1 MSTQIKAINMPKW
14 GMEMSEGD
22 INAWYFKIGDKVKA
36 GDDLVDVETSK
47 IVNTVTASDSGVLR
61 AIIAN
66 PGETHAVGAL
76 LGVLAAADTSDA
88 DIQAYISS
96 RSAAPAVEAVA
107 EQLAAEPAAAEAA
120 VADTVAVTAEPTAP
134 TQQSIQHLTQVAG
147 GLGKLAEGD
156 DDSAVAASPVARRLA
171 AEYGVNLNN
180 ISGTGRHGR
189 VSKRDLE
196 QAVSAAGGRLIGSV
210 STQTGSIEYGD
221 DSQVKATPVARRMAG
236 ELGINLLECR
246 VSGDRGRVC
255 KADVEAAAAL
265 KNKLPMQGAAGSSV
279 GGSSATGNSF
289 EAQAISGMRK
299 TIAARLQASK
309 QTAPHFRVHIDAEI
323 DALLAVRGQINQANS
338 DAKVSVNDFII
349 KACASALMKVP
360 ALNVQ
365 FDGNEVKHFQH
376 ADISVAVAI
385 DEGLITPIVTN
396 ANHKGLVGISNEV
409 RDLATRA
416 KLNRLKPEEFQGGSF
431 CISNL
436 GMYGIKQ
443 FDAIINPPQGA
454 ILAVGAGEQRPVVKD
469 GQLAIATVISLTLSS
484 DHRIID
490 GAVAAQFM
498 SVLKGYLEQ
507 PATMLG

>member
-22 INAWYFKIGDKVKA
+22 INAWYFKIGDNIKV

-47 IVNTVTASDSGVLR
+47 IVNTVTAADGGVLR
-61 AIIAN
+61 AIVAN

-88 DIQAYISS
+88 DIQAFISS
-96 RSAAPAVEAVA
+96 RSAAPAVEAV
-107 EQLAAEPAAAEAA
+107 EEPAAVQPT
-120 VADTVAVTAEPTAP
+120 VADTVAVTTQPAAPIEPSAP
-134 TQQSIQHLTQVAG
+134 ATR
-147 GLGKLAEGD
+147 GLGELAEGD

-180 ISGTGRHGR
+180 INGTGRHGR

-196 QAVSAAGGRLIGSV
+196 QAVTAAGGRLIGS
-210 STQTGSIEYGD
+210 SSAQTGSIEYGD
-221 DSQVKATPVARRMAG
+221 DSQVKATPVARRLAG

-246 VSGDRGRVC
+246 VSGDRNRVC

-265 KNKLPMQGAAGSSV
+265 KNKLPMQGTAGSST
-279 GGSSATGNSF
+279 TGDSF
-289 EAQAISGMRK
+289 EVQAISGMRK

-309 QTAPHFRVHIDAEI
+309 QSAPHFRVQIDAEI
-323 DALLAVRGQINQANS
+323 DALLAARGQINQANS

-365 FDGNEVKHFQH
+365 FDGDEVKHFQN

-385 DEGLITPIVTN
+385 DEGLITPIITS
-396 ANHKGLVGISNEV
+396 ANQKGLVGISNEV

-469 GQLAIATVISLTLSS
+469 GQLAIATVVSLTLSS

-498 SVLKGYLEQ
+498 SVLKSYLEQ

>member
-1 MSTQIKAINMPKW
+1 MTNEIKPINMPKW

-22 INAWYFKIGDKVKA
+22 INAWYFAVGDEVNA
-36 GDDLVDVETSK
+36 GDDLVDIETSK
-47 IVNTVTASDSGVLR
+47 IINTVTATDSGILR
-61 AIIAN
+61 AILGAT
-66 PGETHAVGAL
+66 GETHAVGAL
-76 LGVLAAADTSDA
+76 LGVIASAETSDA
-88 DIQAYISS
+88 DIQAFINSNSS
-96 RSAAPAVEAVA
+96 A
-107 EQLAAEPAAAEAA
+107 AAEPKAVTEASAPVAAAVE
-120 VADTVAVTAEPTAP
+120 TAP
-134 TQQSIQHLTQVAG
+134 APAPATIPQAAS
-147 GLGKLAEGD
+147 GLSKLAEGE
-156 DDSAVAASPVARRLA
+156 DDSLVAASPVARRLA

-180 ISGTGRHGR
+180 ITGTGRHDR
-189 VSKRDLE
+189 VSKWDLE
-196 QAVSAAGGRLIGSV
+196 AAVVAAGGQLIGNNRSAS
-210 STQTGSIEYGD
+210 STVHYGD
-221 DSQVKATPVARRMAG
+221 DSNVKATPVARRIATQ
-236 ELGINLLECR
+236 LGINLLECR

-255 KADVEAAAAL
+255 KADVEAVAAL
-265 KNKLPMQGAAGSSV
+265 KNKIPAQTDSNTTVSSNTV
-279 GGSSATGNSF
+279 AS
-289 EAQAISGMRK
+289 QPISGMRK

-323 DALLAVRGQINQANS
+323 DALLAVRKQINSSNT
-338 DAKVSVNDFII
+338 DAKVSVNDFIV
-349 KACASALMKVP
+349 KACASALIKVP

-365 FDGNEVKHFQH
+365 FDGEQLSYFSN

-385 DEGLITPIVTN
+385 DDGLITPIVSD
-396 ANHKGLVGISNEV
+396 ANHKGLVEISNTT

-416 KLNRLKPEEFQGGSF
+416 KLGRLKPEEFQGGSF

-469 GQLAIATVISLTLSS
+469 GELAVATVMSLTLSS

>member
-1 MSTQIKAINMPKW
+1 MTNEIKPINMPKW

-22 INAWYFKIGDKVKA
+22 INAWYFAIGDQVNA
-36 GDDLVDVETSK
+36 GDDLVDIETSK
-47 IVNTVTASDSGVLR
+47 IVNTVTASDDGVLR
-61 AIIAN
+61 AIIGAT
-66 PGETHAVGAL
+66 GETHRVGAL
-76 LGVLAAADTSDA
+76 LGVIASAETSDA
-88 DIQAYISS
+88 DIQAFIDSNT
-96 RSAAPAVEAVA
+96 SAAAEPEAVA
-107 EQLAAEPAAAEAA
+107 EVAAPAAAAIE
-120 VADTVAVTAEPTAP
+120 TAP
-134 TQQSIQHLTQVAG
+134 APVAIPQTAN
-147 GLGKLAEGD
+147 GLSKLAEGE
-156 DDSAVAASPVARRLA
+156 DDSLVAASPVARRLA

-180 ISGTGRHGR
+180 ITGTGRHDR
-189 VSKRDLE
+189 VSKWDLE
-196 QAVSAAGGRLIGSV
+196 AAVLAAGGRLIGN
-210 STQTGSIEYGD
+210 SINKSNGAVPFGD
-221 DSQVKATPVARRMAG
+221 DSNVKATPVARRIATQ
-236 ELGINLLECR
+236 LGINLLECR

-255 KADVEAAAAL
+255 KADVEALAAL
-265 KNKLPMQGAAGSSV
+265 KNKMPAQTDG
-279 GGSSATGNSF
+279 SATVSSNTVES
-289 EAQAISGMRK
+289 QPISGMRK

-323 DALLAVRGQINQANS
+323 DALLEVRKQINNSNS
-338 DAKVSVNDFII
+338 DAKVSVNDFIV

-360 ALNVQ
+360 AINVQ
-365 FDGNEVKHFQH
+365 FDGEQLSYFSN

-385 DEGLITPIVTN
+385 DDGLITPIVAN
-396 ANHKGLVGISNEV
+396 ANHKGLVEISNTT

-416 KLNRLKPEEFQGGSF
+416 KLGRLKPEEFQGGSF

-469 GQLAIATVISLTLSS
+469 GQLAVATVMSLTLSS

-498 SVLKGYLEQ
+498 SVLKAYLEQ

>member
-1 MSTQIKAINMPKW
+1 MTNEIKPINMPKW

-22 INAWYFKIGDKVKA
+22 INAWYFAVGDQVNT
-36 GDDLVDVETSK
+36 GDDLVDIETSK
-47 IVNTVTASDSGVLR
+47 IINTVTASDSGILR
-61 AIIAN
+61 AIIGAT
-66 PGETHAVGAL
+66 GETHLVGAL
-76 LGVLAAADTSDA
+76 LGVIASAETSNA
-88 DIQAYISS
+88 DIQAFIDSNTRAS
-96 RSAAPAVEAVA
+96 AESEAEPEAVTEVAAPAT
-107 EQLAAEPAAAEAA
+107 AAIEAA
-120 VADTVAVTAEPTAP
+120 PADTSPTASP
-134 TQQSIQHLTQVAG
+134 QKAN
-147 GLGKLAEGD
+147 GLSKLAEGE
-156 DDSAVAASPVARRLA
+156 DDSLVAASPVARRLA

-180 ISGTGRHGR
+180 ITGTGRHDR
-189 VSKRDLE
+189 VSKWDLE
-196 QAVSAAGGRLIGSV
+196 AAVSAAGGRLIGNA
-210 STQTGSIEYGD
+210 STITATGAAQFGD
-221 DSQVKATPVARRMAG
+221 DSHIKATPVARRIAAQ
-236 ELGINLLECR
+236 LGINLLECR

-255 KADVEAAAAL
+255 KADVEAVAAL
-265 KNKLPMQGAAGSSV
+265 KNKMPAQTDG
-279 GGSSATGNSF
+279 SATVSSNTVES
-289 EAQAISGMRK
+289 QPISGMRK

-323 DALLAVRGQINQANS
+323 DALLEVRKQINNS
-338 DAKVSVNDFII
+338 NTDAKVSVNDFIV

-360 ALNVQ
+360 AINVQ
-365 FDGNEVKHFQH
+365 FDGEQLSYFSN

-385 DEGLITPIVTN
+385 DDGLITPIVTD
-396 ANHKGLVGISNEV
+396 ANHKGLVEISNTT

-416 KLNRLKPEEFQGGSF
+416 KLGRLKPEEFQGGSF

-469 GQLAIATVISLTLSS
+469 GQLAVATVMSLTLSS

>member
-1 MSTQIKAINMPKW
+1 MTNEIKPINMPKW

-22 INAWYFKIGDKVKA
+22 INAWYFAIGDQVNA
-36 GDDLVDVETSK
+36 GDDLVDIETSK
-47 IVNTVTASDSGVLR
+47 IINTVTASDGGVLR
-61 AIIAN
+61 AIIGAT
-66 PGETHAVGAL
+66 GETHLVGAL
-76 LGVLAAADTSDA
+76 LGVIASAETSDA
-88 DIQAYISS
+88 EIQAFIDSNS
-96 RSAAPAVEAVA
+96 SAAAEPEAVA
-107 EQLAAEPAAAEAA
+107 EVAAPVAAAIE
-120 VADTVAVTAEPTAP
+120 TAP
-134 TQQSIQHLTQVAG
+134 APVAIPQAAN
-147 GLGKLAEGD
+147 GLSKLAEGE
-156 DDSAVAASPVARRLA
+156 DDSLVAASPVARRLA

-180 ISGTGRHGR
+180 ITGTGRHDR
-189 VSKRDLE
+189 VSKWDLE
-196 QAVSAAGGRLIGSV
+196 AAVLAAGGRLIGN
-210 STQTGSIEYGD
+210 SINKSNGAVQFGD
-221 DSQVKATPVARRMAG
+221 DSNVKATPVARRIATQ
-236 ELGINLLECR
+236 LGINLLECR

-255 KADVEAAAAL
+255 KADVEAVAAL
-265 KNKLPMQGAAGSSV
+265 KNKMPAQTDGSSTA
-279 GGSSATGNSF
+279 SNSTF
-289 EAQAISGMRK
+289 ESQPISGMRK

-323 DALLAVRGQINQANS
+323 DALLEVRKQINNS
-338 DAKVSVNDFII
+338 NTNAKVSVNDFIV

-360 ALNVQ
+360 AINVQ
-365 FDGNEVKHFQH
+365 FDGEQLSYFSN

-385 DEGLITPIVTN
+385 DDGLITPIVTD
-396 ANHKGLVGISNEV
+396 ANHKGLVEISNTT

-416 KLNRLKPEEFQGGSF
+416 KLGRLKPEEFQGGSF

-469 GQLAIATVISLTLSS
+469 GQLAVATVMSLTLSS

>member
-1 MSTQIKAINMPKW
+1 MTNEIKPINMPKW

-22 INAWYFKIGDKVKA
+22 INAWYFAIGDQVNA
-36 GDDLVDVETSK
+36 GDDLVDIETSK
-47 IVNTVTASDSGVLR
+47 IINTVTASDGGVLR
-61 AIIAN
+61 AIIGAT
-66 PGETHAVGAL
+66 GETHLVGAL
-76 LGVLAAADTSDA
+76 LGVIASAETSDA
-88 DIQAYISS
+88 DIQAFIDSNT
-96 RSAAPAVEAVA
+96 SAAAEPEAVA
-107 EQLAAEPAAAEAA
+107 EAAAPVAA
-120 VADTVAVTAEPTAP
+120 AIETVPAPVAIPHPAN
-134 TQQSIQHLTQVAG
+134 
-147 GLGKLAEGD
+147 GLSKLAEGE
-156 DDSAVAASPVARRLA
+156 DDSLVAASPVARRLA

-180 ISGTGRHGR
+180 ITGTGRHDR
-189 VSKRDLE
+189 VSKWDLE
-196 QAVSAAGGRLIGSV
+196 AAVLAAGGRLIGNSINKSNGSV
-210 STQTGSIEYGD
+210 QFGD
-221 DSQVKATPVARRMAG
+221 DSNVKATPVARRIATQ
-236 ELGINLLECR
+236 LGINLLECR

-255 KADVEAAAAL
+255 KADVEAVAAL
-265 KNKLPMQGAAGSSV
+265 KNKMP
-279 GGSSATGNSF
+279 
-289 EAQAISGMRK
+289 AQANGGTSVSNNTVESQPVSGMRK

-323 DALLAVRGQINQANS
+323 NALLDVRKQINNSNS
-338 DAKVSVNDFII
+338 DAKVSVNDFIV

-360 ALNVQ
+360 AINVQ
-365 FDGNEVKHFQH
+365 FDGEQLSYFSN

-385 DEGLITPIVTN
+385 DDGLITPIVTD
-396 ANHKGLVGISNEV
+396 ANHKGLVEISNTT

-416 KLNRLKPEEFQGGSF
+416 KLGRLKPEEFQGGSF

-469 GQLAIATVISLTLSS
+469 GQLAVATVMSLTLSS

-498 SVLKGYLEQ
+498 SVLKAYLEQ

>member
-1 MSTQIKAINMPKW
+1 MTNEIKPINMPKW

-22 INAWYFKIGDKVKA
+22 INAWYFAIGDQVNA
-36 GDDLVDVETSK
+36 GDDLVDIETSK

-61 AIIAN
+61 AIIGAT
-66 PGETHAVGAL
+66 GETHRVGAL
-76 LGVLAAADTSDA
+76 LGVIASAETSDA
-88 DIQAYISS
+88 DIQAFIASNT
-96 RSAAPAVEAVA
+96 SA
-107 EQLAAEPAAAEAA
+107 AAEPEAATEVAVPVAAAIETAPL
-120 VADTVAVTAEPTAP
+120 AVTSQAATSQTASSQ
-134 TQQSIQHLTQVAG
+134 TSN
-147 GLGKLAEGD
+147 GLSKLAEGE
-156 DDSAVAASPVARRLA
+156 DDSLVAASPVARRLA

-180 ISGTGRHGR
+180 IIGTGRHDR
-189 VSKRDLE
+189 VSKGDLE
-196 QAVSAAGGRLIGSV
+196 AAVLAAGGRLIGNSLNKANGEA
-210 STQTGSIEYGD
+210 QFGD
-221 DSQVKATPVARRMAG
+221 DSHIKATPVARRIATQ
-236 ELGINLLECR
+236 LGINLLECR

-255 KADVEAAAAL
+255 KADVEAVAAL
-265 KNKLPMQGAAGSSV
+265 KNKMPAQTGGSAAAGISNTVES
-279 GGSSATGNSF
+279 
-289 EAQAISGMRK
+289 QPISGMRK

-323 DALLAVRGQINQANS
+323 DALLEVRKQINNSNS
-338 DAKVSVNDFII
+338 DAKVSVNDFIV
-349 KACASALMKVP
+349 KACASALIKVP
-360 ALNVQ
+360 AINVQ
-365 FDGNEVKHFQH
+365 FDGEQLSYFSN

-385 DEGLITPIVTN
+385 DDGLITPIVTD
-396 ANHKGLVGISNEV
+396 ANHKGLVEISNTT

-416 KLNRLKPEEFQGGSF
+416 KLGRLKPEEFQGGSF

-469 GQLAIATVISLTLSS
+469 GELAVATVMSLTLSS

>member
-1 MSTQIKAINMPKW
+1 MTDQITPINMPKW

-22 INAWYFKIGDKVKA
+22 INTWYFAVGDQVNA
-36 GDDLVDVETSK
+36 GDDLVDIETSK
-47 IVNTVTASDSGVLR
+47 IINTVTASDSGILR
-61 AIIAN
+61 AIVGAQ
-66 PGETHAVGAL
+66 GETHAVGAL
-76 LGVLAAADTSDA
+76 LGVLASADVTDA
-88 DIQAYISS
+88 DIQAFITENT
-96 RSAAPAVEAVA
+96 SAAAEPEVA
-107 EQLAAEPAAAEAA
+107 TEPAAATLAAAAAALETKAAPLVTEA
-120 VADTVAVTAEPTAP
+120 VAQP
-134 TQQSIQHLTQVAG
+134 SNNLS
-147 GLGKLAEGD
+147 KLAEGE
-156 DDSAVAASPVARRLA
+156 DDSQVAASPVARRLA

-180 ISGTGRHGR
+180 INGTGRHDR

-196 QAVSAAGGRLIGSV
+196 AAVLAAGGRLIGNSIDKSV
-210 STQTGSIEYGD
+210 GATQFGD
-221 DSQVKATPVARRMAG
+221 DSNVKATPVARRIADQ
-236 ELGINLLECR
+236 LGINLFECR

-255 KADVEAAAAL
+255 KADVEAVAAL
-265 KNKLPMQGAAGSSV
+265 KNKMSAPAGSHIAGI
-279 GGSSATGNSF
+279 GGGNTVES
-289 EAQAISGMRK
+289 QPISGIRK

-323 DALLAVRGQINQANS
+323 DALLDVRKQINSSNT

-360 ALNVQ
+360 AINVQ
-365 FDGNEVKHFQH
+365 FDGEQLSYFSN

-385 DEGLITPIVTN
+385 DDGLITPIVTS
-396 ANHKGLVGISNEV
+396 ANHKGLVEISNTT

-416 KLNRLKPEEFQGGSF
+416 KLGRLKPEEFQGGSF

-454 ILAVGAGEQRPVVKD
+454 ILAVGAGEQRPVVKE
-469 GQLAIATVISLTLSS
+469 GVLAVATVMSLTLSS
-484 DHRIID
+484 DHRVID
-490 GAVAAQFM
+490 GAVAAEFL

>member
-1 MSTQIKAINMPKW
+1 MTDQITPINMPKW

-22 INAWYFKIGDKVKA
+22 INTWYFAVGDQVNA
-36 GDDLVDVETSK
+36 GDDLVDIETSK
-47 IVNTVTASDSGVLR
+47 IINTVTASDSGILR
-61 AIIAN
+61 AIVGAQ
-66 PGETHAVGAL
+66 GETHAVGAL
-76 LGVLAAADTSDA
+76 LGVLASADVSDA
-88 DIQAYISS
+88 DIQAFITDNT
-96 RSAAPAVEAVA
+96 SAAAEPEAAAALETKAAPLVTEAVA
-107 EQLAAEPAAAEAA
+107 QPSNNL
-120 VADTVAVTAEPTAP
+120 
-134 TQQSIQHLTQVAG
+134 S
-147 GLGKLAEGD
+147 KLAEGE
-156 DDSAVAASPVARRLA
+156 DDSQVAASPVARRLA

-180 ISGTGRHGR
+180 INGTGRHDR

-196 QAVSAAGGRLIGSV
+196 AAVLAAGGRLIGNSIDKSV
-210 STQTGSIEYGD
+210 GATQFGD
-221 DSQVKATPVARRMAG
+221 DSNVKATPVARRIAG
-236 ELGINLLECR
+236 QLGINLFECR

-255 KADVEAAAAL
+255 KADVEAVAAL
-265 KNKLPMQGAAGSSV
+265 KNKMSAPAGSHIAGI
-279 GGSSATGNSF
+279 GGGNTVES
-289 EAQAISGMRK
+289 QPISGMRK

-323 DALLAVRGQINQANS
+323 DALLDVRKQINSSNT

-360 ALNVQ
+360 AINVQ
-365 FDGNEVKHFQH
+365 FDGEQLSYFSN

-385 DEGLITPIVTN
+385 DDGLITPIVTS
-396 ANHKGLVGISNEV
+396 ANHKGLVEISNTT

-416 KLNRLKPEEFQGGSF
+416 KLGRLKPEEFQGGSF

-454 ILAVGAGEQRPVVKD
+454 ILAVGAGEQRAVVKE
-469 GQLAIATVISLTLSS
+469 GLLAVATVMSLTLSS
-484 DHRIID
+484 DHRVID
-490 GAVAAQFM
+490 GAVAAEFM

>member
-1 MSTQIKAINMPKW
+1 MTNEIKPINMPKW

-22 INAWYFKIGDKVKA
+22 INAWYFAVGDQVNA
-36 GDDLVDVETSK
+36 GDDLVDIETSK
-47 IVNTVTASDSGVLR
+47 IINTVTATDSGILR
-61 AIIAN
+61 AILGAT
-66 PGETHAVGAL
+66 GETHAVGAL
-76 LGVLAAADTSDA
+76 LGVIASAETSDA
-88 DIQAYISS
+88 DIQAFINSNSS
-96 RSAAPAVEAVA
+96 A
-107 EQLAAEPAAAEAA
+107 AAEPKAVTEASAPVAAAVE
-120 VADTVAVTAEPTAP
+120 TAP
-134 TQQSIQHLTQVAG
+134 APAPATIPQAAS
-147 GLGKLAEGD
+147 GLSKLAEGE
-156 DDSAVAASPVARRLA
+156 DDSLVAASPVARRLA

-180 ISGTGRHGR
+180 ITGTGRHDR

-196 QAVSAAGGRLIGSV
+196 AAVVAAGGQLIGNNSSASSAV
-210 STQTGSIEYGD
+210 HYGD
-221 DSQVKATPVARRMAG
+221 DSNVKATPVARRIATQ
-236 ELGINLLECR
+236 LGINLLECR

-255 KADVEAAAAL
+255 KADVEAVAAL
-265 KNKLPMQGAAGSSV
+265 KNKMSAQTDSNTTVSSNTV
-279 GGSSATGNSF
+279 AS
-289 EAQAISGMRK
+289 QPISGMRK

-323 DALLAVRGQINQANS
+323 DALLAVRKQINSSNT
-338 DAKVSVNDFII
+338 DAKVSVNDFIV
-349 KACASALMKVP
+349 KACASALLKVP
-360 ALNVQ
+360 AINVQ
-365 FDGNEVKHFQH
+365 FDGEQLSYFSN

-385 DEGLITPIVTN
+385 DDGLITPIVTD
-396 ANHKGLVGISNEV
+396 ANHKGLVEISNTT

-416 KLNRLKPEEFQGGSF
+416 KLGRLKPEEFQGGSF

-469 GQLAIATVISLTLSS
+469 GQLAVATVMSLTLSS

-498 SVLKGYLEQ
+498 SVLKAYLEQ